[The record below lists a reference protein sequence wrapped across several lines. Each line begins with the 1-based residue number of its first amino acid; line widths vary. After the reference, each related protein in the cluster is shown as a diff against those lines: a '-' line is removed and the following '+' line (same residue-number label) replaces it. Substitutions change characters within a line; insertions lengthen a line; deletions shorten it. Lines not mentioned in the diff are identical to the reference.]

1 MDETNRMPNQE
12 KSTAQ
17 RLGYAADVRVLILNA
32 DDFGMCHDQNEGV
45 MRGLKDGLFT
55 SSTILVTC
63 PWFEEAADFARANPA
78 ADLGVHLTL
87 TAEWDR
93 YKWGPV
99 LGWHAVPSLVDERG
113 YLWQTVAQVYEHAR
127 LDEAEAEL
135 RAQIEKAFAAGIDVT
150 HFDSHMGTLQ
160 LRADYH
166 EIYARLADEYRVP
179 IRLASRRRMSTEG
192 MGSTLDLLDAFG
204 VVTPDHLVFN
214 GPPSVG
220 ETETYWTNLLRTL
233 KPGVTEILCHPA
245 LARDELKSCARD
257 AFQREADF
265 RYFTSDKTRQLV
277 KGEGIELL
285 GFRELRDLMRQNSTS
300 GSPSRSGRG

>member
-1 MDETNRMPNQE
+1 MANNNYT
-12 KSTAQ
+12 KSTAE
-17 RLGYAADVRVLILNA
+17 RLGYAADARVLILNA

-45 MRGLKDGLFT
+45 MTGLKDGVFT

-63 PWFEEAADFARANPA
+63 PWFEEAAAFARSNPD

-87 TAEWDR
+87 TAEWDS

-99 LGWHAVPSLVDERG
+99 SAGHAVPSLVDERG

-127 LDEAEAEL
+127 LDEAETEL
-135 RAQIEKAFAAGIDVT
+135 RAQIEKAVAAGIDVT
-150 HFDSHMGTLQ
+150 HLDSHMGTLQ

-166 EIYARLADEYRVP
+166 EIYARLANEYRVP
-179 IRLASRRRMSTEG
+179 IRLASRRRMGTEG
-192 MGSTLDLLDAFG
+192 MGAILDKLDAFG

-214 GPPSVG
+214 GPPSVP
-220 ETETYWTNLLRTL
+220 ETDSYWTNLIRTL

-245 LARDELKSCARD
+245 IARDELKSCARD

-265 RYFTSDKTRQLV
+265 CYFTSGKTRKLIADAGV
-277 KGEGIELL
+277 EMV
-285 GFRELRDLMRQNSTS
+285 GFRKLRDLMRGN
-300 GSPSRSGRG
+300 

>member
-1 MDETNRMPNQE
+1 MTKMADQE
-12 KSTAQ
+12 KSTAE
-17 RLGYAADVRVLILNA
+17 RLGYAADARVLILNA

-45 MRGLKDGLFT
+45 IRGLKEGLFT

-63 PWFEEAADFARANPA
+63 PWFEEAAEFARNNPN

-99 LGWHAVPSLVDERG
+99 LGPRAVPSLVDERG

-127 LDEAEAEL
+127 LDQAEAEL
-135 RAQIEKAFAAGIDVT
+135 REQIEKAFAAGIDAT
-150 HFDSHMGTLQ
+150 HLDSHMGTLQ

-166 EIYARLADEYRVP
+166 EIYARLATEYRLP
-179 IRLASRRRMSTEG
+179 IRLASRRRLGREG
-192 MGSTLDLLDAFG
+192 MGAILDQLDAAG
-204 VVTPDHLVFN
+204 VVTPDHLVFY
-214 GPPSVG
+214 GPPSVA

-245 LARDELKSCARD
+245 IARDELRTCARD
-257 AFQREADF
+257 AMQREADF
-265 RYFTSDKTRQLV
+265 RYFTSDQTRQLI
-277 KGEGIELL
+277 KDEGVEMV
-285 GFRELRDLMRQNSTS
+285 GFRELRDLMRGKS
-300 GSPSRSGRG
+300 

>member
-1 MDETNRMPNQE
+1 MANQE
-12 KSTAQ
+12 KSTAE
-17 RLGYAADVRVLILNA
+17 RLGYAADARALILNA

-45 MRGLKDGLFT
+45 ITGLKDGVFT

-63 PWFEEAADFARANPA
+63 PWFEEAAAFARSNPA

-87 TAEWDR
+87 TAEWDS

-99 LGWHAVPSLVDERG
+99 LGAHAVPSLVDERG

-135 RAQIEKAFAAGIDVT
+135 RAQIEKAIAAGIDVT
-150 HFDSHMGTLQ
+150 HLDSHMGTLQ

-166 EIYARLADEYRVP
+166 EIYARLANDYRVP
-179 IRLASRRRMSTEG
+179 IRLASRRRLGTEG
-192 MGSTLDLLDAFG
+192 MGAILDQLDGFG
-204 VVTPDHLVFN
+204 VVTPDHLVFY
-214 GPPSVG
+214 GPSSVA
-220 ETETYWTNLLRTL
+220 ETDSYWTNLLRTL

-265 RYFTSDKTRQLV
+265 RYFTSDKARQLIAD
-277 KGEGIELL
+277 EGIKLV
-285 GFRELRDLMRQNSTS
+285 GFRKLRDLMRGN
-300 GSPSRSGRG
+300 

>member
-1 MDETNRMPNQE
+1 MAEEKISEPG
-12 KSTAQ
+12 KSTAE
-17 RLGYAADVRVLILNA
+17 RLGYAADARLMIVNA

-45 MRGLKDGLFT
+45 MQGLTRGLFT

-63 PWFEEAADFARANPA
+63 PWFEEAAEFARSNQQ

-99 LGWHAVPSLVDERG
+99 LGRNAVPSLCNERG
-113 YLWQTVAQVYEHAR
+113 YLWQTVEEVYQHDN
-127 LDEAEAEL
+127 LDEVEVEL
-135 RAQIEKAFAAGIDVT
+135 RAQIEKARGAGIDVT
-150 HFDSHMGTLQ
+150 HLDSHMGPLH

-166 EIYARLADEYRVP
+166 EIYTRLASEYRVP
-179 IRLASRRRMSTEG
+179 IRLASRRRMRAQG
-192 MGSTLDLLDAFG
+192 WIAVLDQLDG
-204 VVTPDHLVFN
+204 LGIVTPDHLVFN

-220 ETETYWTNLLRTL
+220 ETEKYWTNLIRTL

-245 LARDELKSCARD
+245 LARDEIKSCARD

-265 RYFTSDKTRQLV
+265 RYFTSDKTRKLIAD
-277 KGEGIELL
+277 EGVTLI
-285 GFRELRDLMRQNSTS
+285 GFRQLRDLMRGNAAA
-300 GSPSRSGRG
+300 

>member
-1 MDETNRMPNQE
+1 MSENANMPEQA
-12 KSTAQ
+12 KSTAE
-17 RLGYAADVRVLILNA
+17 RLSYAADARVLIVNA

-45 MRGLKDGLFT
+45 IAGLKDGLFT

-63 PWFEEAADFARANPA
+63 PWFEEAAAFARGNPG

-87 TAEWDR
+87 TAEWDS

-99 LGWHAVPSLVDERG
+99 SARREVPSLVDERG
-113 YLWQTVAQVYEHAR
+113 YLWQTVAQVYQHAR

-135 RAQIEKAFAAGIDVT
+135 RTQIEKALAAGIDVT
-150 HFDSHMGTLQ
+150 HLDSHMGTLQ

-166 EIYARLADEYRVP
+166 EIYARLASEYRVP
-179 IRLASRRRMSTEG
+179 IRLASRRRMRAEG
-192 MGSTLDLLDAFG
+192 MGAILDQLDAYG
-204 VVTPDHLVFN
+204 VITPDHLVFN

-220 ETETYWTNLLRTL
+220 ETESYWTNLIRTL
-233 KPGVTEILCHPA
+233 KPGVTEVLCHPA

-265 RYFTSDKTRQLV
+265 RYFTSATARRLIADQGVALTGYRQL
-277 KGEGIELL
+277 
-285 GFRELRDLMRQNSTS
+285 RELMRRNS
-300 GSPSRSGRG
+300 GSRAMN

>member
-1 MDETNRMPNQE
+1 MDPKE
-12 KSTAQ
+12 KIQSRPDATAQ
-17 RLGYAADVRVLILNA
+17 RLGYAPGARVLILNA

-45 MRGLKDGLFT
+45 IRGLTEGLFT

-63 PWFEEAADFARANPA
+63 PWFEEAADFARTNPA

-99 LGWHAVPSLVDERG
+99 LGRRAVPSLVDERG

-135 RAQIEKAFAAGIDVT
+135 RAQIEKTLAAGIDAT
-150 HFDSHMGTLQ
+150 HLDSHMGTVQ

-166 EIYARLADEYRVP
+166 EIYVRLAYEYRVP
-179 IRLASRRRMSTEG
+179 IRLASRRVMRAGG
-192 MGSTLDLLDAFG
+192 MDAILDQLDASG
-204 VVTPDHLVFN
+204 IVTPDHLVFN
-214 GPPSVG
+214 GPSSVG
-220 ETETYWTNLLRTL
+220 ETESYWTNLIRTL
-233 KPGVTEILCHPA
+233 QPGLTEILCHPA

-257 AFQREADF
+257 SYQREADF
-265 RYFTSDKTRQLV
+265 RYFTSENARRLIAD
-277 KGEGIELL
+277 EGVERV
-285 GFRELRDLMRQNSTS
+285 GFRRLRDLMRGDSA
-300 GSPSRSGRG
+300 RA

>member
-1 MDETNRMPNQE
+1 MVNET
-12 KSTAQ
+12 KSTAE
-17 RLGYAADVRVLILNA
+17 RLGYAPDARVLILNA

-45 MRGLKDGLFT
+45 IRGLQEGVFT

-63 PWFEEAADFARANPA
+63 PWFEEAAEFARNYPA

-99 LGWHAVPSLVDERG
+99 SGRDAVPSLVDARG

-135 RAQIEKAFAAGIDVT
+135 RAQIEKAFAAGIDAT
-150 HFDSHMGTLQ
+150 HLDSHMGTLQ

-166 EIYARLADEYRVP
+166 GIYARLADEYRLP
-179 IRLASRRRMSTEG
+179 IRLASRRRLGTEG
-192 MGSTLDLLDAFG
+192 MGAILDQLDAAG
-204 VVTPDHLVFN
+204 VVTPDHLVFY
-214 GPPSVG
+214 GPSSVA
-220 ETETYWTNLLRTL
+220 ETESYWTNLIHTL

-245 LARDELKSCARD
+245 LARDELQSCARD
-257 AFQREADF
+257 ALQRDADF
-265 RYFTSDKTRQLV
+265 RYFTSEKTRQLI
-277 KGEGIELL
+277 KDEGVEMV
-285 GFRELRDLMRQNSTS
+285 GFRELRDLMRGKN
-300 GSPSRSGRG
+300 

>member
-1 MDETNRMPNQE
+1 MANQE
-12 KSTAQ
+12 KSTAE
-17 RLGYAADVRVLILNA
+17 RLGYAADAPVLILNA

-45 MRGLKDGLFT
+45 MTGLKEGVFT

-63 PWFEEAADFARANPA
+63 PWFEEAAAFARSNPA

-87 TAEWDR
+87 TAEWDT

-99 LGWHAVPSLVDERG
+99 SARHAVPSLVDESG

-135 RAQIEKAFAAGIDVT
+135 RAQIEKAVAAGVDVT
-150 HFDSHMGTLQ
+150 HLDSHMGTLQ

-166 EIYARLADEYRVP
+166 EIYARLANDYRVP
-179 IRLASRRRMSTEG
+179 IRLASRRRMGTDG
-192 MGSTLDLLDAFG
+192 MGAILDQLDAFG

-214 GPPSVG
+214 GPSSAP
-220 ETETYWTNLLRTL
+220 ETDTYWTNLLRTL
-233 KPGVTEILCHPA
+233 KPRVTEILCHPA
-245 LARDELKSCARD
+245 LAREELKSCARD

-265 RYFTSDKTRQLV
+265 RYFTSDRTRQLIADS
-277 KGEGIELL
+277 GIKMV
-285 GFRELRDLMRQNSTS
+285 GFRELRDLMR
-300 GSPSRSGRG
+300 GRN

>member
-1 MDETNRMPNQE
+1 MANHENE
-12 KSTAQ
+12 ISTAE
-17 RLGYAADVRVLILNA
+17 RLGYAADARALILNA

-45 MRGLKDGLFT
+45 MRGLKEGVFT

-63 PWFEEAADFARANPA
+63 PWFEEAADFARNNPA

-87 TAEWDR
+87 TAEWDS

-99 LGWHAVPSLVDERG
+99 SARRSVPSLVDERG

-135 RAQIEKAFAAGIDVT
+135 RAQIDKALAAGIDAT
-150 HFDSHMGTLQ
+150 HLDSHMGTLQ

-166 EIYARLADEYRVP
+166 EIYARLANDYRLP
-179 IRLASRRRMSTEG
+179 IRLASRRRIGIEG
-192 MGSTLDLLDAFG
+192 MGAILDQLDAAG

-214 GPPSVG
+214 GPPTVS
-220 ETETYWTNLLRTL
+220 ETESYWTNLIRTL

-245 LARDELKSCARD
+245 IARDELKSWRATRRS
-257 AFQREADF
+257 AKP
-265 RYFTSDKTRQLV
+265 TSAISRLTR
-277 KGEGIELL
+277 
-285 GFRELRDLMRQNSTS
+285 RAN
-300 GSPSRSGRG
+300 

>member
-1 MDETNRMPNQE
+1 MTKMADQE
-12 KSTAQ
+12 KSTAE
-17 RLGYAADVRVLILNA
+17 RLGYAADARVLILNA

-45 MRGLKDGLFT
+45 IRGLKEGLFT

-63 PWFEEAADFARANPA
+63 PWFEEAAEFARNNPN

-99 LGWHAVPSLVDERG
+99 LGPRAVPSLVDERG

-127 LDEAEAEL
+127 LDQAEAEL
-135 RAQIEKAFAAGIDVT
+135 REQIEKAFAAGIDAT
-150 HFDSHMGTLQ
+150 HLDSHMGTLQ

-166 EIYARLADEYRVP
+166 EIYARLANEYRLP
-179 IRLASRRRMSTEG
+179 IRLASRRRLGREG
-192 MGSTLDLLDAFG
+192 MGAILDQLDAAG
-204 VVTPDHLVFN
+204 VVTPDHLVFY
-214 GPPSVG
+214 GPPSVA

-245 LARDELKSCARD
+245 IARDELRTCARD
-257 AFQREADF
+257 AMQREADF
-265 RYFTSDKTRQLV
+265 RYFTSDQTRQLI
-277 KGEGIELL
+277 KDEGVEMV
-285 GFRELRDLMRQNSTS
+285 GFRELRDLMRGKS
-300 GSPSRSGRG
+300 

>member
-1 MDETNRMPNQE
+1 MASET
-12 KSTAQ
+12 KSTAE
-17 RLGYAADVRVLILNA
+17 RLGYAADARVLIINA

-45 MRGLKDGLFT
+45 IRGLQEGVFT

-63 PWFEEAADFARANPA
+63 PWFEEAAEFARNNPN

-87 TAEWDR
+87 TAEWDS

-99 LGWHAVPSLVDERG
+99 LGRRAVPSLVDERG

-127 LDEAEAEL
+127 LDQAEAEL
-135 RAQIEKAFAAGIDVT
+135 REQIEKAFAAGIDAT
-150 HFDSHMGTLQ
+150 HLDSHMGTLQ

-166 EIYARLADEYRVP
+166 EIYTRLANDYRLP
-179 IRLASRRRMSTEG
+179 LRLASRRGMSTDG
-192 MGSTLDLLDAFG
+192 MGGILEQLDAFG

-214 GPPSVG
+214 GPPAVR
-220 ETETYWTNLLRTL
+220 ETESYWTNLLRTL

-257 AFQREADF
+257 AHQREADF
-265 RYFTSDKTRQLV
+265 RYFTSDKTRKLIAD
-277 KGEGIELL
+277 EGVEMI
-285 GFRELRDLMRQNSTS
+285 GFRQLRDLMRRDSS
-300 GSPSRSGRG
+300 SPSRSGRG